1 MLDIDFK
8 YKDLNSYLMRIKPFD
23 PDIAIILGSGL
34 GDFANSLE
42 VELTASTSELPSYPP
57 STIEG
62 HQGKI
67 HFAHFGGK
75 KLLLFQGRIH
85 FYEGYHLSECI
96 LPAYICSK
104 LGLKYLIATNAAGGV
119 NHDFIPGDLMLT
131 SSFLGINLKKE
142 MTELLGISG
151 LNEKK
156 NFLKFPSPKL
166 NSIIRKA
173 AVIEN
178 IPLKEGVYW
187 YNKGPVYETPAEINM
202 IRKFGADA
210 VGMSTVPEAYYAAGR
225 GIMTSS
231 ISCITNYAAGISG
244 SKLTHDEVT
253 VTAGRVKE
261 KFERLIKSVISL
273 DLF

>member
-8 YKDLNSYLMRIKPFD
+8 YKDLISYLRKIKPFD
-23 PDIAIILGSGL
+23 PEIAIILGSGL
-34 GDFANSLE
+34 GDFAESVE
-42 VELTASTSELPSYPP
+42 VELSVLTSVLPSYPL

-62 HQGKI
+62 HAGKI
-67 HFAHFGGK
+67 HFARFGGK

-96 LPAYICSK
+96 LPAYICSQ
-104 LGLKYLIATNAAGGV
+104 LGIRYFITTNAAGGV
-119 NHDFIPGDLMLT
+119 NYDFVPGDLMLT
-131 SSFLGINLKKE
+131 TSFLGINLKKE

-151 LNEKK
+151 IIEKQH
-156 NFLKFPSPKL
+156 FLKFPSPEL
-166 NSIIRKA
+166 NQMIRKA
-173 AVIEN
+173 AYNEN
-178 IPLKEGVYW
+178 IAVREGVYW

-231 ISCITNYAAGISG
+231 VSCITNYAAGISD

-253 VTAGRVKE
+253 ETAGRVKQ
-261 KFERLIKSVISL
+261 KFERLIKAVLSL
-273 DLF
+273 DYR